1 MAKHFTAEYFESTPD
16 ELKARLLKI
25 CKSGT
30 DNADS
35 GMGMY
40 AMQPEYHFFNSVITK
55 YLPESL
61 TP

>member
-1 MAKHFTAEYFESTPD
+1 MAKHFTPELFAETPD

-30 DNADS
+30 DNPDS

-40 AMQPEYHFFNSVITK
+40 AMQPE
-55 YLPESL
+55 
-61 TP
+61 